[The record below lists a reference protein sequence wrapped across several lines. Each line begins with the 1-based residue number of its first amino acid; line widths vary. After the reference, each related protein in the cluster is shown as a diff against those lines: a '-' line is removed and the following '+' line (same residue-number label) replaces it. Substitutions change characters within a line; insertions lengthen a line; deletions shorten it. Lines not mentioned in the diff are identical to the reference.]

1 MIGSVWTFLSPWS
14 PLIHPV
20 TSQAGVAPAAVE
32 QVPGHGPRPTIPES
46 GMLERAAQLAGALFG
61 GAAAAAT
68 SLRGGYVIAGA
79 SLLIMTVVG
88 RHATAGIIRS
98 CA

>member
-1 MIGSVWTFLSPWS
+1 
-14 PLIHPV
+14 
-20 TSQAGVAPAAVE
+20 
-32 QVPGHGPRPTIPES
+32 
-46 GMLERAAQLAGALFG
+46 MLERAAQLAGALFG